1 MRVKRVKYD
10 KGPFVTE
17 EDLEAEITSK
27 AKEFVNDILDG
38 IGKEYAI
45 HYLEPIIVDT
55 VISAITNKAIYEYEM
70 QKSVDKKENNY
81 EI

>member
-1 MRVKRVKYD
+1 MRTKRVEYD
-10 KGPFVTE
+10 KGLFVID

-45 HYLEPIIVDT
+45 HDLEPIIVDT
-55 VISAITNKAIYEYEM
+55 VINAITDKVIDEYEM
-70 QKSVDKKENNY
+70 RTM
-81 EI
+81 

>member
-1 MRVKRVKYD
+1 MRVKRVEYD
-10 KGPFVTE
+10 KGLFVTD

-45 HYLEPIIVDT
+45 HDLEPIIVNT
-55 VISAITNKAIYEYEM
+55 VISAIADKVIDEYEM
-70 QKSVDKKENNY
+70 RTM
-81 EI
+81 